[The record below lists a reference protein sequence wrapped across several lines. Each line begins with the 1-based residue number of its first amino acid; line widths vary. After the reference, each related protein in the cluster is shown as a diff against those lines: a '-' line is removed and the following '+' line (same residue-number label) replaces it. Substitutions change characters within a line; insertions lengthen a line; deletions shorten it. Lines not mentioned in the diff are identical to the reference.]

1 MAGLVVTKNGTGGI
15 TINIPLQFETIDH
28 LAKVIIDD
36 LTAGAGSGANPH
48 QDAIQ
53 LPATLKT
60 LTNMVSGD
68 FSALP
73 ATIDA
78 TTQTLMD
85 TAQTAVQDLS
95 NGAGV
100 AAIAEEAG
108 AQVNDTVK
116 KSMQALDAFVN
127 AADFGAAVTA
137 MTPFAPDA
145 SRLAMGGVMQTM
157 TNMEQ
162 FLATT
167 SEMSTNGSVG
177 SAISQLNDIAKN
189 AGTLGAAGALATAVA
204 SDIGL
209 TAPPAIN
216 DAFAE
221 LQDGEAFGQVKSIA
235 EGMKAV
241 KNVIDM
247 GTAYS
252 GHMDDMNDIVW
263 QERPVQRVAT
273 AGTYIGQTVMSISVD
288 NAATGPHN
296 IPPTDGEPGFV
307 NIPGWTNPN
316 TGATEYIGTSDPAS
330 PGAFLPIAASLG
342 DIQKELQTK
351 AASIQSKVVASLAP
365 IEELTSAIGL
375 AVSSGNLPAA
385 LNSALSGAV
394 KTAMAA
400 AKTDVAANPHVDPTP
415 PAGAPPDEG
424 GAGRPK

>member
-1 MAGLVVTKNGTGGI
+1 MAGLVVTKTGTGGI

-36 LTAGAGSGANPH
+36 LTAGAGSGPNPH

-60 LTNMVSGD
+60 LANDVSGA

-73 ATIDA
+73 ATIDSA
-78 TTQTLMD
+78 TQTLMD
-85 TAQTAVQDLS
+85 TAQAAIQDVT

-100 AAIAEEAG
+100 V
-108 AQVNDTVK
+108 AQVDASADQINRTVK
-116 KSMQALDAFVN
+116 SSMLALN
-127 AADFGAAVTA
+127 ALQNSADFAAAKTA
-137 MTPFAPDA
+137 MAAFAPGAPGQGGVSD
-145 SRLAMGGVMQTM
+145 LLMGGVMAGM
-157 TNMEQ
+157 TNMQQ
-162 FLATT
+162 FLKTT
-167 SEMSTNGSVG
+167 NEMNTQGSVG
-177 SAISQLNDIAKN
+177 TAIQQLNDIAKN
-189 AGTLGAAGALATAVA
+189 AGTLGAAGALATALA

-221 LQDGEAFGQVKSIA
+221 LQDGEAFNKVKSVA

-247 GTAYS
+247 GAAIS
-252 GHMDDMNDIVW
+252 GHGDDMNDIVW
-263 QERPVQRVAT
+263 QERPVQRTAA
-273 AGTYIGQTVMSISVD
+273 AGTYNGQTVMSIKID
-288 NAATGPHN
+288 QGANGPHN
-296 IPPTDGEPGFV
+296 VPPTDGEPGYV
-307 NIPGWTNPN
+307 NIPRWTNPN
-316 TGATEYIGTSDPAS
+316 TGATEFIS
-330 PGAFLPIAASLG
+330 GAAPIQDSLG
-342 DIQKELQTK
+342 AIQKNLLTKASSIQTK
-351 AASIQSKVVASLAP
+351 ISASLAP

-385 LNSALSGAV
+385 LDSALSGAV
-394 KTAMAA
+394 KSAMAA
-400 AKTDVAANPHVDPTP
+400 AKTDVAANPHVDPAP

>member
-1 MAGLVVTKNGTGGI
+1 
-15 TINIPLQFETIDH
+15 
-28 LAKVIIDD
+28 
-36 LTAGAGSGANPH
+36 
-48 QDAIQ
+48 
-53 LPATLKT
+53 
-60 LTNMVSGD
+60 MV
-68 FSALP
+68 L
-73 ATIDA
+73 
-78 TTQTLMD
+78 L
-85 TAQTAVQDLS
+85 
-95 NGAGV
+95 
-100 AAIAEEAG
+100 
-108 AQVNDTVK
+108 
-116 KSMQALDAFVN
+116 
-127 AADFGAAVTA
+127 VTA

-177 SAISQLNDIAKN
+177 TAISQLNDIAKN

-209 TAPPAIN
+209 SAPPAIN
-216 DAFAE
+216 AAFAE

-247 GTAYS
+247 GRAYS

-273 AGTYIGQTVMSISVD
+273 AGTYIGQTVMSISID

-316 TGATEYIGTSDPAS
+316 TGANRIHWYIRPR
-330 PGAFLPIAASLG
+330 
-342 DIQKELQTK
+342 
-351 AASIQSKVVASLAP
+351 QSRR
-365 IEELTSAIGL
+365 IFT
-375 AVSSGNLPAA
+375 
-385 LNSALSGAV
+385 NSCIFRRHSKGI
-394 KTAMAA
+394 T
-400 AKTDVAANPHVDPTP
+400 N
-415 PAGAPPDEG
+415 
-424 GAGRPK
+424 

>member
-85 TAQTAVQDLS
+85 TAQAAVQDIS
-95 NGAGV
+95 SAGGVV
-100 AAIAEEAG
+100 AQVNAAG
-108 AQVNDTVK
+108 AQVNETVK

-137 MTPFAPDA
+137 MTPFAPNA
-145 SRLAMGGVMQTM
+145 STLAMGGVMQTM

-177 SAISQLNDIAKN
+177 TAISQLNDVAKN
-189 AGTLGAAGALATAVA
+189 AGTLGAAGALATALA
-204 SDIGL
+204 SDVGL

-221 LQDGEAFGQVKSIA
+221 LQDGAAFKQAKSIA

-247 GTAYS
+247 GIAYS

-263 QERPVQRVAT
+263 QEKPVQRTAA
-273 AGTYIGQTVMSISVD
+273 AGTYAGQIVMSISVD

-296 IPPTDGEPGFV
+296 IPPTDGEPGYV

-316 TGATEYIGTSDPAS
+316 TNTIEYFGTPDPDN
-330 PGAFLPIAASLG
+330 PGTFLPIAASLG
-342 DIQKELQTK
+342 NIQKELQTK
-351 AASIQSKVVASLAP
+351 AASIQNKIVASLAP

-385 LNSALSGAV
+385 LNSALPTAV
-394 KTAMAA
+394 KNAMAA
-400 AKTDVAANPHVDPTP
+400 AKTDVATNPHVDP
-415 PAGAPPDEG
+415 PAPSGAPPDEG

>member
-36 LTAGAGSGANPH
+36 LTAGAGSGPNPH

-60 LTNMVSGD
+60 LTDMVSGD

-85 TAQTAVQDLS
+85 TAQAAVQDIT

-100 AAIAEEAG
+100 AATAEA
-108 AQVNDTVK
+108 AASNVNATIRDN
-116 KSMQALDAFVN
+116 MLALNAFVT
-127 AADFGAAVTA
+127 AADFGAAQTA
-137 MTPFAPDA
+137 MGAFAPDA

-162 FLATT
+162 FLNTT
-167 SEMSTNGSVG
+167 QNMSTNGSVG
-177 SAISQLNDIAKN
+177 TAIQQLNDIAKN
-189 AGTLGAAGALATAVA
+189 AGTLGAAGALATALA
-204 SDIGL
+204 SDVGL

-216 DAFAE
+216 DAFTE
-221 LQDGEAFGQVKSIA
+221 LQDGEAFGQVRAIA

-241 KNVIDM
+241 KNVIDL
-247 GTAYS
+247 GSVS
-252 GHMDDMNDIVW
+252 GHMDDMNDVVW
-263 QERPVQRVAT
+263 QSTPTGPVT
-273 AGTYIGQTVMSISVD
+273 AASGTYQGQQVMQIACAQALA
-288 NAATGPHN
+288 NNLT
-296 IPPTDGEPGFV
+296 PTDGQPGIV
-307 NIPGWTNPN
+307 NVPGWTNPN
-316 TGATEYIGTSDPAS
+316 TGAAEYIPTTPLAE
-330 PGAFLPIAASLG
+330 SLG
-342 DIQKELQTK
+342 TIQTNLQNK
-351 AASIQSKVVASLAP
+351 AASIQAKVVASLAP

-385 LNSALSGAV
+385 LDGALSGAV

-400 AKTDVAANPHVDPTP
+400 AKADVAANPHVDPTP

-424 GAGRPK
+424 GEGRPK

>member
-1 MAGLVVTKNGTGGI
+1 MAGLVVTKTGTGGI

-36 LTAGAGSGANPH
+36 LTAGAGSGPNPH

-60 LTNMVSGD
+60 LTDMVSGD

-85 TAQTAVQDLS
+85 TAQAAVQDIT

-100 AAIAEEAG
+100 AATAEA
-108 AQVNDTVK
+108 AASNVNATIRDN
-116 KSMQALDAFVN
+116 MLALNAFVT
-127 AADFGAAVTA
+127 AADFGAAQTA
-137 MTPFAPDA
+137 MGAFAPDA

-162 FLATT
+162 FLNTT
-167 SEMSTNGSVG
+167 QNMSTNGSVG
-177 SAISQLNDIAKN
+177 TAIQQLNDIAKN
-189 AGTLGAAGALATAVA
+189 AGTLGAAGALATALA
-204 SDIGL
+204 SDVGL

-216 DAFAE
+216 DAFTE
-221 LQDGEAFGQVKSIA
+221 LQDGEAFGQVRAIA

-241 KNVIDM
+241 KNVIDL
-247 GTAYS
+247 GSVS
-252 GHMDDMNDIVW
+252 GHMDDMNDVVW
-263 QERPVQRVAT
+263 QSTPTGPVT
-273 AGTYIGQTVMSISVD
+273 AASGTYQGQQVMQIACAQALA
-288 NAATGPHN
+288 NNLT
-296 IPPTDGEPGFV
+296 PTDGQPGIV
-307 NIPGWTNPN
+307 NVPGWTNPN
-316 TGATEYIGTSDPAS
+316 TGAAEYIPTTPLAE
-330 PGAFLPIAASLG
+330 SLG
-342 DIQKELQTK
+342 TIQTNLQNK
-351 AASIQSKVVASLAP
+351 AASIQAKVVASLAP

-385 LNSALSGAV
+385 LDGALSGAV

-400 AKTDVAANPHVDPTP
+400 AKADVAANPHVDPTP

-424 GAGRPK
+424 GGGRPK